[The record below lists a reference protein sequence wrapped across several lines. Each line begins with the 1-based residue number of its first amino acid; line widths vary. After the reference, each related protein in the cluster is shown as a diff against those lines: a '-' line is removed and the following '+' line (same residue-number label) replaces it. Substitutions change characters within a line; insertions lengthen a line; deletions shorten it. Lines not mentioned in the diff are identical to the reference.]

1 MTVRLDKL
9 EQALEDVLAS
19 VGVTDDQELITK
31 EQCFLFV
38 SLAQGSAYAEQ
49 EPVRET
55 FERDFAELAEGEGV
69 SRRRLIEMMVMRMK
83 DKGILII

>member
-1 MTVRLDKL
+1 MTVRLDTL

-38 SLAQGSAYAEQ
+38 TLAQGSFGQ
-49 EPVRET
+49 EYTSLET

-69 SRRRLIEMMVMRMK
+69 SRRRLI
-83 DKGILII
+83 